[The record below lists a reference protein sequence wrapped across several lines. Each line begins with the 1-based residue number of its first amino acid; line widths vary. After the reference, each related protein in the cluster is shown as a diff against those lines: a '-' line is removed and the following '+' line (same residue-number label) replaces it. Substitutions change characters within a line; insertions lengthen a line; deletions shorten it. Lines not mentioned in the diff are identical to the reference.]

1 MTAPSPV
8 AASSG
13 FFRRDDDHG
22 VLTLT
27 LDAPRN
33 LNALSLAMIEAL
45 IAEFDAIA
53 HDDGARVVV
62 LTGAGSALSAGHDL
76 REMQAHRNDCDRGRG
91 YYVDLFERCSALM
104 QAIVKLPKPVI
115 AAVEGVAT
123 AAGCQLVAACDLAV
137 AGERARFGLSGVN
150 FGLFCSTPLVAVGRA
165 IPRKRAM
172 EMAMTGTLYSAAE
185 AERFG
190 LVNRVVPEGKALEE
204 AQALARTI
212 AQHSAPTL
220 AIGKRAFYAQI
231 ERPLD
236 EAYAVASLAMID
248 NLAEP
253 DSVEGMGAFLEKR
266 RPKWDAG
273 EPVPQTGSSAAAPDR
288 PKRLAP

>member
-8 AASSG
+8 AAPSG

-104 QAIVKLPKPVI
+104 QAIGKLPKPVI

-172 EMAMTGTLYSAAE
+172 EMAMTGRLYSAAE

-248 NLAEP
+248 NLADP
-253 DSVEGMGAFLEKR
+253 DSVEGMSAFIEKR

-273 EPVPQTGSSAAAPDR
+273 ETVPSDGL
-288 PKRLAP
+288 KRHGA

>member
-1 MTAPSPV
+1 
-8 AASSG
+8 
-13 FFRRDDDHG
+13 
-22 VLTLT
+22 
-27 LDAPRN
+27 
-33 LNALSLAMIEAL
+33 MIEAL
-45 IAEFDAIA
+45 VAELDAIA
-53 HDDGARVVV
+53 NDDSARVVV
-62 LTGAGSALSAGHDL
+62 LAGAGSALSAGHDL
-76 REMQAHRNDCDRGRG
+76 REMQAHRNDCDRGRS
-91 YYVDLFERCSALM
+91 YYVELFARCSTLM
-104 QAIVKLPKPVI
+104 QAVVALPKPVI
-115 AAVEGVAT
+115 AAIEGVAT

-172 EMAMTGTLYSAAE
+172 EMALTGRLYGAAE

-190 LVNRVVPEGKALEE
+190 LVNRVVSEGRALEE
-204 AQALARTI
+204 AQALAKDI
-212 AQHSAPTL
+212 ARQSPTTL

-266 RPKWDAG
+266 RPEWGAA
-273 EPVPQTGSSAAAPDR
+273 EPGPSDGL
-288 PKRLAP
+288 KRRGA

>member
-1 MTAPSPV
+1 MTASSPV
-8 AASSG
+8 AASPELL
-13 FFRRDDDHG
+13 RRDDDNG
-22 VLTLT
+22 VVTLT
-27 LDAPRN
+27 LNTPHN
-33 LNALSLAMIEAL
+33 LNALSLAMIETL
-45 IAEFDAIA
+45 IATFDALA
-53 HDDGARVVV
+53 NDDSARVVV
-62 LTGAGSALSAGHDL
+62 LAGAGSALSAGHDL
-76 REMQAHRNDCDRGRG
+76 KEMQAHRNDCDRGRSS
-91 YYVDLFERCSALM
+91 YVDLFARCSALM
-104 QAIVKLPKPVI
+104 QAIVALPKPVI

-123 AAGCQLVAACDLAV
+123 AAGCQLVGACDLAV

-165 IPRKRAM
+165 ISRKRAM
-172 EMAMTGTLYSAAE
+172 EMAMTGRLYSAAE

-190 LVNRVVPEGKALEE
+190 LVNRVVPEGRALDE

-212 AQHSAPTL
+212 AQHSAAAL

-253 DSVEGMGAFLEKR
+253 DSVEGMGAFIDKR
-266 RPKWDAG
+266 PPAWGRDG
-273 EPVPQTGSSAAAPDR
+273 RD
-288 PKRLAP
+288 

>member
-1 MTAPSPV
+1 MTASSPV
-8 AASSG
+8 AASSEL
-13 FFRRDDDHG
+13 FKRDDDNG
-22 VLTLT
+22 VVTLT
-27 LDAPRN
+27 LNTPHN

-53 HDDGARVVV
+53 NDDAARVVV
-62 LTGAGSALSAGHDL
+62 LAGAGSGLSAGHDL

-91 YYVDLFERCSALM
+91 YYVELFARCSALM
-104 QAIVKLPKPVI
+104 QAIVALPKPVI

-172 EMAMTGTLYSAAE
+172 EMALTGRLYSAAE

-190 LVNRVVPEGKALEE
+190 LVNRVVPEGRALEE
-204 AQALARTI
+204 AQALAKTV

-236 EAYAVASLAMID
+236 EAYAVASVAMID
-248 NLAEP
+248 NLAEQ
-253 DSVEGMGAFLEKR
+253 DSVEGIGAFLEKR
-266 RPKWDAG
+266 RPTWGA
-273 EPVPQTGSSAAAPDR
+273 
-288 PKRLAP
+288 